1 MEEAG
6 ASMTTARL
14 FDLNIEK
21 ILEAWESPH
30 AVRELIANAID
41 EQQLTDTPGI
51 EVFKTEDGDWTIRD
65 FGRGLRY
72 EHFTQNENAEKLQNA
87 GKVIGKFGVG
97 LKDAM
102 ATLHRNGVAVI
113 IRSAHGEITL
123 AQIAKRDF
131 DDVVTL
137 HAAVQPSPDP
147 SMVGTTIILRGL
159 TDEQMEKAKSFF
171 LRFSGE
177 EVLESTRIG
186 EVLRRK
192 PNVSARIY
200 VAGLLVAEEEN
211 FAFSYNITALTE
223 PMRKALNRE
232 RTNVGRTA
240 YSDRVKQMLLNATTA
255 EIGSEL
261 ADQLQALQSGLGS
274 DEVRWKEVVIHA
286 VRILSGSGKY
296 LFVTADQLM
305 TNSSSVDHARND
317 GIKIITIPDSIQ
329 RDVVGM
335 TDLSGEPIRD
345 LGQYQ
350 TEWNDSFVFDFVE
363 PSSLSTAERSVFDVM
378 EAIAALAGGLPPHVQ
393 SVRVSN
399 TMRVELATGSDALG
413 LWDGSTQSI
422 VIRRDQLSSVSSF
435 AGTLLHEI
443 VHARTGFDDVTRD
456 FENALTD
463 VIGQTAAEALKAV
476 RGPKSRLASLFGR
489 A

>member
-1 MEEAG
+1 
-6 ASMTTARL
+6 MTEARL

-21 ILEAWESPH
+21 ILEAWESAH

-41 EQQLTDTPGI
+41 EQQLSDTPDI
-51 EVFKTEDGDWTIRD
+51 QVFKADDGDWTIRD

-102 ATLHRNGVAVI
+102 ATLHRNRVSVI

-123 AQIAKRDF
+123 AQVAKRDF

-137 HAAVQPSPDP
+137 HAAVHPSPDP
-147 SMVGTTIILRGL
+147 KMVGTIILLRGL
-159 TDEQMEKAKSFF
+159 SDEQMARAKGFF
-171 LRFSGE
+171 LRFSEE

-186 EVLRRK
+186 DILRRK
-192 PNVSARIY
+192 PDQAARIY
-200 VAGLLVAEEEN
+200 AAGLLVAEEEN

-240 YSDRVKQMLLNATTA
+240 YTDRVKQMLLNATKREIA
-255 EIGSEL
+255 EEL
-261 ADQLQALQSGLGS
+261 ADQLQALQSGFGS
-274 DEVRWKEVVIHA
+274 DEVRWKEVAIHA
-286 VRILSGSGKY
+286 VRILSGSGNY

-305 TNSSSVDHARND
+305 TNSSSVDHARHD
-317 GIKIITIPDSIQ
+317 GIKIIAIPDSIQ
-329 RDVVGM
+329 QQIVGM

-345 LGQYQ
+345 LCHYQ
-350 TEWNDSFVFDFVE
+350 AEWNESFVFDFVE
-363 PSSLSTAERSVFDVM
+363 AGALSTAERSVFDKAG
-378 EAIAALAGGLPPHVQ
+378 AIAALVGGLPDRVK

-399 TMRVELATGSDALG
+399 TMRVDFATGCDALG
-413 LWDGSTQSI
+413 LWDGSSNSI

-443 VHARTGFDDVTRD
+443 VHARTGFDDVTRS

-463 VIGQTAAEALKAV
+463 VIGQTAAAALTAAPK
-476 RGPKSRLASLFGR
+476 PKSLFAGLFGR